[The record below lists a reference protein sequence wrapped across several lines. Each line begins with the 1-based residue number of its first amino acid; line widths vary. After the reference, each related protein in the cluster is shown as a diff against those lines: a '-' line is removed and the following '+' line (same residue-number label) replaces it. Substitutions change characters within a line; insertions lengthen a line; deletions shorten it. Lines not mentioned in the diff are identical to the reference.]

1 MTLETLGQQRS
12 LLAGGGC
19 VLKKI
24 LMLQQ
29 YAIRS
34 GPFFEPQINTRLP
47 LNLNYLISSVS
58 FAFYFSSKGERFK
71 STKTFFAEKRTLI
84 KHLFRKSNKVVRYTT
99 S

>member
-1 MTLETLGQQRS
+1 MTLKTLGQQRS

-34 GPFFEPQINTRLP
+34 GPFFGPQINTRLP

-58 FAFYFSSKGERFK
+58 FASKGERFK